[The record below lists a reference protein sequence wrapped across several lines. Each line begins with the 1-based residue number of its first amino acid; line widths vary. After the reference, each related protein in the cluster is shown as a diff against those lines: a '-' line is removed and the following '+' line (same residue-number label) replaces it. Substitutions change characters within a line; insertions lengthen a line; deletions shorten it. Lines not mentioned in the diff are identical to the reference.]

1 MLFPNLANQIGSSLI
16 KRHCFEHDIGR
27 ITILQLLSR
36 NKQVTRRHVY
46 SNYPKIGTGRHGN
59 SIFSGKT
66 EKPVNY
72 AIKINLIAESQFIFI
87 SNFEELGKNKDK
99 M

>member
-16 KRHCFEHDIGR
+16 KRYCFEHDIGR

-46 SNYPKIGTGRHGN
+46 FNYPKIGTGRHGN
-59 SIFSGKT
+59 SIYYKGK
-66 EKPVNY
+66 
-72 AIKINLIAESQFIFI
+72 Q
-87 SNFEELGKNKDK
+87 KDQ
-99 M
+99 